1 MNYGSAYDRIENCV
15 IMANGISTAAFLTG
29 FHSSKEFKN

>member
-15 IMANGISTAAFLTG
+15 IVANGISTATFLMI
-29 FHSSKEFKN
+29 FKNLM